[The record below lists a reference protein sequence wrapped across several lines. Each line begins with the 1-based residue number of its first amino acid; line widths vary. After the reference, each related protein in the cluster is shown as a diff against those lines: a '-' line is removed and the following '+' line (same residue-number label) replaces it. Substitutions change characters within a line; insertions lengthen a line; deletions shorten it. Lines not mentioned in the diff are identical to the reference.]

1 MSETFLNRLGKE
13 VMLNKIKKSVYALTV
28 IALSA
33 SFSVNANLIS
43 FGNTIVN
50 NPENFEGFDRSGA
63 NSIAVTNEFSS
74 NGITF
79 NAISGSRG
87 PTANING
94 VCNVGGLTGSAWLMI
109 GVFPSCGIDG
119 EVNIVDMIFDATVT
133 ELSFLFRTNNGANYL
148 YETFLGQTQQA
159 QLNISQNTVGSTTQF
174 LFSGEFDR
182 IRFTELTNST
192 WFWVDDVR
200 WNAKAVSAPATLSML
215 VMSIFA
221 MSLRRRLKK

>member
-1 MSETFLNRLGKE
+1 
-13 VMLNKIKKSVYALTV
+13 MLNKIKKSVYALTV

-63 NSIAVTNEFSS
+63 TSIAVTDEFSS

-79 NAISGSRG
+79 NAISGNRG

-94 VCNVGGLTGSAWLMI
+94 SCNVGGLTGSAWLMI
-109 GVFPSCGIDG
+109 GVFPSCSVDN

-133 ELSFLFRTNNGANYL
+133 ELSFLFRTNNAANYL

-159 QLNISQNTVGSTTQF
+159 QLNISRNTVGSATQF

-200 WNAKAVSAPATLSML
+200 WNATAVKAPETLLLFSL
-215 VMSIFA
+215 GLCAIV
-221 MSLRRRLKK
+221 SLRRMKAI